1 MDQLRFFPSITTW
14 VIFNEGWGQY
24 DTKRVVDWSMA
35 YDTTR
40 IVDGV
45 TGWTDR
51 NCGDMVDA
59 HQYPGPGMEPAKLN
73 PGRVVVLG
81 EFGGLGMV
89 VPDHLWNSNMRNWG
103 YRFYSSEPE
112 LIKEYTKLMHN
123 LYPLRYKGLSAAIYT
138 QTSDVEGEV
147 NGLMTYDRKVIKM
160 DPQLLRILHFPL
172 YSSENIKVN
181 DIIFDSQ
188 VEKQSVRFTKT
199 NPGEDW
205 LSELKNTETRYGPIS
220 IDKNESVWSAKSF
233 HLTNIP
239 DGLSVRILAYGAV
252 KVYLNGGLV
261 LDKRIIGKR
270 HYEDFNISEFK
281 NLLKNGENKVSICVE
296 KYETNGL
303 FDYGLYTY

>member
-1 MDQLRFFPSITTW
+1 MGD
-14 VIFNEGWGQY
+14 FNEGWGQY

-40 IVDGV
+40 IIDGV

-51 NCGDMVDA
+51 NCGNMVDA

-89 VPDHLWNSNMRNWG
+89 VPDHLWNPNMRNWG

-112 LIKEYTKLMHN
+112 LIKEYAKLMHN
-123 LYPLRYKGLSAAIYT
+123 LYPLRYKGLSAAVYT

-160 DPQLLRILHFPL
+160 DAQLLRILHFPL
-172 YSSENIKVN
+172 YSSETHKVN
-181 DIIFDSQ
+181 DIISDSQ
-188 VEKQSVRFTKT
+188 VEKQSIRFTKT

-205 LSELKNTETRYGPIS
+205 LKELRNTENQNGPVS
-220 IDKNESVWSAKSF
+220 LDKNESIWSSKSF
-233 HLTNIP
+233 QLENIP
-239 DGLSVRILAYGAV
+239 DGLSVRIFAYGAV

-261 LDKRIIGKR
+261 LDKRIVGKR

-281 NLLKNGENKVSICVE
+281 NLLKTGGNQISICAE
-296 KYETNGL
+296 NYETKGL